1 MRWVVVIGLV
11 GLAACSSGGG
21 GPREERALPERLVV
35 TSPAFAAGTAIP
47 RRFTC
52 EGENVSPPLA
62 WSGVA
67 AGTAEV
73 ALVVDDPDAPRGT
86 YVHWVVTGLDPAARG
101 RLAEG
106 AVPPGARQLP
116 NSGGSAA
123 WSGPCPPGGPAHHY
137 RFTVYALQ
145 RAPEVAGDAD
155 PEAAVEAIEAAATAR
170 GRLVGTYGR

>member
-1 MRWVVVIGLV
+1 MPEEINV
-11 GLAACSSGGG
+11 SS
-21 GPREERALPERLVV
+21 
-35 TSPAFAAGTAIP
+35 SAFDDGAAIP
-47 RRFTC
+47 RRYTC

-86 YVHWVVTGLDPAARG
+86 YVHWVVVGLDPG
-101 RLAEG
+101 LTRLAEG

-116 NSGGSAA
+116 NSAGSAA
-123 WSGPCPPGGPAHHY
+123 WTGPCPPPGPAHHY

-145 RAPEVAGDAD
+145 RPPEVAGDAD
-155 PEAAVEAIEAAATAR
+155 PEAAVQAIEAAATAR
-170 GRLVGTYGR
+170 GRLVGTFGR